1 MAHWLRQISAGILLA
16 GGAIANQAIAA
27 PAPGP
32 SIHRTQEKHMMADP
46 KIVVVQNMIDAWN
59 TRNWQRVGDL
69 FTEDGILHSMMIEPV
84 VGRKTISARISAMGA
99 GISSITLHIR
109 NIGLVGDVVV
119 IERVDEFV
127 YNGHAGKVPVVG
139 VLVVEGDKIKEWR
152 EYYDRAELIAAM
164 GLPPETPRPATAH

>member
-1 MAHWLRQISAGILLA
+1 MAHWLKQLTAGILLA
-16 GGAIANQAIAA
+16 GGAIADQAIAA
-27 PAPGP
+27 PAPDTNTHP
-32 SIHRTQEKHMMADP
+32 MQEKHMTVDP
-46 KIVVVQNMIDAWN
+46 RIVVVQNMIDAWN

-84 VGRKTISARISAMGA
+84 VGRKTISARIAAMGA

-109 NIGLVGDVVV
+109 NIGIVGDVVV

-127 YNGHAGKVPVVG
+127 YNGHAGRVPVVG

-164 GLPPETPRPATAH
+164 GLPAETPKPAGAH

>member
-1 MAHWLRQISAGILLA
+1 MAHWLKQITVGILLA
-16 GGAIANQAIAA
+16 GGVVTQSAA
-27 PAPGP
+27 TTSAPG
-32 SIHRTQEKHMMADP
+32 SGAHRGQERRVNTDP

-109 NIGLVGDVVV
+109 NIGRIGDVVV

-164 GLPPETPRPATAH
+164 GLPPEAPRPAAAH

>member
-1 MAHWLRQISAGILLA
+1 LKQFAAVVLLA
-16 GGAIANQAIAA
+16 GMTFPQPALAT
-27 PAPGP
+27 PAPSP
-32 SIHRTQEKHMMADP
+32 SAQRAQEKHMKADP

-84 VGRKTISARISAMGA
+84 VGRKTISDRISAMGA

-109 NIGLVGDVVV
+109 NIGRVGDVVI

-164 GLPPETPRPATAH
+164 GLPPESPKPTAAH